1 MSRRYGIPER
11 KTANAVRKKRQR
23 ELGPSP
29 LLRSSNVE
37 MRPPFCAL
45 EGSDVFQE
53 HAITFTLLKTT
64 TSHLYLY
71 LTFHS
76 ASYYMTHTVVKV
88 QRR

>member
-1 MSRRYGIPER
+1 MSRRYGIAQR
-11 KTANAVRKKRQR
+11 KTANAVGKKRQR
-23 ELGPSP
+23 ELGPS
-29 LLRSSNVE
+29 LLRPSNVE

-45 EGSDVFQE
+45 EGSDVFKNMRLLLPCLKQPQ
-53 HAITFTLLKTT
+53 AIYTCM
-64 TSHLYLY
+64 Y